1 MKRIAKS
8 KLPKNKEASNL
19 ATENNQKS
27 ERRFIGRDM
36 SCEVCGDKAR
46 SHNYGGISCNCCRSF
61 FSHFVL
67 NNVRNYPSTSNVKKC
82 KFQENC
88 TINQVTRRKCRTCRF
103 FKCVSIGMDPSW
115 VLSDYEKPQKLRKE
129 KNSESNQSKVQ
140 QQILPQD
147 NTLSE
152 EEAEKIANIAK
163 YYKTACQ
170 LIPYN
175 FVSREKSEILS
186 PTKLQILNIGIISTV
201 IRRCVCFARMIPEF
215 QRLSLHDQTNLLRRS
230 VMEMA
235 ILRDSVIYDFTAHAY
250 TCNSD
255 VDQYPEVTVEEC
267 DMLWPGEISDMYV
280 QLCTRIQ
287 TLCPDEASIM
297 LLTPLVLFSDSGG
310 NDSCTEFEDRSAI
323 NSAQE
328 YYSRLL
334 EKYLKKVYGDE
345 KGKQIFPR
353 LLSKLPDVTQA
364 SQLHQG
370 IPLNMTEDQM
380 GKITP
385 KSKRSDK
392 KPRLSE
398 KLEMRSFPKDSPCD
412 VCGAKARS
420 YNYGEI
426 GMCPNW
432 VISDFKRAQELKQ
445 QKKEIKFPLQ
455 TDNYYPDKILSEE
468 ETEKIA
474 HISKYY
480 KKACELIPYNFL
492 SRDTGEPLSVTK
504 IKVINIGVMSTA
516 IRRFVC
522 FAKMLPEFEKL
533 SLHDQT
539 SLLRR
544 SILEMILLRNVI
556 TFDFE
561 NSVCHSAE
569 KNFPE
574 KYPEIYGGECA
585 CNCADGVKEMQMQ
598 LHKRIRTNAPD
609 EASIMLM
616 VAVVLFSDCGATDS
630 CLKFHDRPE
639 INSAQELYSSLLEKH
654 LKFIHGEEKGKLFF
668 PRLLSL
674 LPDITQMAQLHH
686 GLPLNMTDEQVD
698 KMHEH
703 ILLLQ
708 KKTSKAPPPDDT
720 YFREKMKPP
729 TPKCSNIG
737 HCKGP
742 PITTKVTP
750 TKPSFPA
757 LIHTFAQNPGFGEW
771 GIKPDFFGRGPHL
784 GVERAYMRRIPELLE
799 NPLDSLVNDVSKLTI

>member
-1 MKRIAKS
+1 
-8 KLPKNKEASNL
+8 
-19 ATENNQKS
+19 
-27 ERRFIGRDM
+27 
-36 SCEVCGDKAR
+36 
-46 SHNYGGISCNCCRSF
+46 
-61 FSHFVL
+61 
-67 NNVRNYPSTSNVKKC
+67 
-82 KFQENC
+82 
-88 TINQVTRRKCRTCRF
+88 
-103 FKCVSIGMDPSW
+103 
-115 VLSDYEKPQKLRKE
+115 
-129 KNSESNQSKVQ
+129 
-140 QQILPQD
+140 
-147 NTLSE
+147 
-152 EEAEKIANIAK
+152 
-163 YYKTACQ
+163 
-170 LIPYN
+170 
-175 FVSREKSEILS
+175 
-186 PTKLQILNIGIISTV
+186 
-201 IRRCVCFARMIPEF
+201 
-215 QRLSLHDQTNLLRRS
+215 
-230 VMEMA
+230 
-235 ILRDSVIYDFTAHAY
+235 
-250 TCNSD
+250 
-255 VDQYPEVTVEEC
+255 
-267 DMLWPGEISDMYV
+267 
-280 QLCTRIQ
+280 
-287 TLCPDEASIM
+287 
-297 LLTPLVLFSDSGG
+297 
-310 NDSCTEFEDRSAI
+310 
-323 NSAQE
+323 
-328 YYSRLL
+328 
-334 EKYLKKVYGDE
+334 
-345 KGKQIFPR
+345 
-353 LLSKLPDVTQA
+353 
-364 SQLHQG
+364 
-370 IPLNMTEDQM
+370 M

-420 YNYGEI
+420 YNYGGISCNCCRSFFHYFVLQFVKDNPSPKDLRRNCKFGGKCVINQITRKKCKTCRFFKCIEI

>member
-370 IPLNMTEDQM
+370 IPLNMTEDQVNKM
-380 GKITP
+380 HLHLLRLQRGTNTQTCQSSSTNYFGDDP
-385 KSKRSDK
+385 A
-392 KPRLSE
+392 PREYLNSE
-398 KLEMRSFPKDSPCD
+398 KDCCK
-412 VCGAKARS
+412 
-420 YNYGEI
+420 
-426 GMCPNW
+426 
-432 VISDFKRAQELKQ
+432 
-445 QKKEIKFPLQ
+445 
-455 TDNYYPDKILSEE
+455 
-468 ETEKIA
+468 
-474 HISKYY
+474 
-480 KKACELIPYNFL
+480 
-492 SRDTGEPLSVTK
+492 
-504 IKVINIGVMSTA
+504 KVIAAARQSSA
-516 IRRFVC
+516 
-522 FAKMLPEFEKL
+522 
-533 SLHDQT
+533 S
-539 SLLRR
+539 
-544 SILEMILLRNVI
+544 SILKPESHK
-556 TFDFE
+556 TE
-561 NSVCHSAE
+561 NSSP
-569 KNFPE
+569 FPS
-574 KYPEIYGGECA
+574 
-585 CNCADGVKEMQMQ
+585 
-598 LHKRIRTNAPD
+598 L
-609 EASIMLM
+609 
-616 VAVVLFSDCGATDS
+616 
-630 CLKFHDRPE
+630 
-639 INSAQELYSSLLEKH
+639 IN
-654 LKFIHGEEKGKLFF
+654 
-668 PRLLSL
+668 
-674 LPDITQMAQLHH
+674 
-686 GLPLNMTDEQVD
+686 
-698 KMHEH
+698 
-703 ILLLQ
+703 
-708 KKTSKAPPPDDT
+708 
-720 YFREKMKPP
+720 
-729 TPKCSNIG
+729 
-737 HCKGP
+737 
-742 PITTKVTP
+742 
-750 TKPSFPA
+750 
-757 LIHTFAQNPGFGEW
+757 TFVSHPGEW
-771 GIKPDFFGRGPHL
+771 GIKPEYFEAGPHC
-784 GVERAYMRRIPELLE
+784 GIERAYMRRIPELLS
-799 NPLDSLVNDVSKLTI
+799 NPWDSLVNDVEKLAISNKHKKRGEI